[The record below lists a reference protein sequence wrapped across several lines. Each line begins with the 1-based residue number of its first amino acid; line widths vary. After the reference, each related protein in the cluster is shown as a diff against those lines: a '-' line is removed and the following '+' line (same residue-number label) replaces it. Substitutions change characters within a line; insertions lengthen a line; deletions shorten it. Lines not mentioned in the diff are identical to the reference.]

1 MSCISGTE
9 ELMRVLCG
17 AADTAA
23 YGVGRVSIAIKG
35 GEGFVRLYKGG
46 IARVKAVISASGGS
60 RGEVI
65 AMTDEIAGKLTAFS
79 GEGVIKISAP
89 FPAVLEKADKNGD
102 VRFCREIE
110 VIYRYTGVK
119 TNDGK

>member
-1 MSCISGTE
+1 MGHISDTE

-23 YGVGRVSIAIKG
+23 YGVGRVSLNIRS

-65 AMTDEIAGKLTAFS
+65 AMTDEITGKLTAFS

-110 VIYRYTGVK
+110 VIYRYTGGE
-119 TNDGK
+119 NQ

>member
-1 MSCISGTE
+1 MSCISGSE

-46 IARVKAVISASGGS
+46 IARVKGVISASGGS

-89 FPAVLEKADKNGD
+89 FPAILEKADNNGG

-110 VIYRYTGVK
+110 VIYRYTEE
-119 TNDGK
+119 

>member
-1 MSCISGTE
+1 MNAVSCTQ
-9 ELMRVLCG
+9 ELMRVLCN

-23 YGVGRVSIAIKG
+23 YGVGRASIAIKC
-35 GEGFVRLYKGG
+35 GEGFVRFYKGG

-65 AMTDEIAGKLTAFS
+65 AMTDEIVGKLTAFS
-79 GEGVIKISAP
+79 GEGVIKIIAP
-89 FPAVLEKADKNGD
+89 FPAILEKADKNGD

-110 VIYRYTGVK
+110 VIYRYTGGE
-119 TNDGK
+119 NQ